1 MGQTVWFSGFEQGVY
16 TAVSGLEYQFSIN
29 NGPWNTVTLNGVTA
43 NILRSDY
50 LTDNGVVHIIDQVFA
65 NVANPV
71 VTTPPSTSTS
81 SNPTAVDPPPLT
93 TVASS
98 TSTSDT
104 TSCPSSAS
112 SCPTG
117 NQG

>member
-1 MGQTVWFSGFEQGVY
+1 MGQTVWFSDFEQGMY
-16 TAVSGLEYQFSIN
+16 TAASGLEYQFSIN

-50 LTDNGVVHIIDQVFA
+50 LTNNGVVHIIDQVFA

-71 VTTPPSTSTS
+71 VTAPPSTSTS
-81 SNPTAVDPPPLT
+81 SSPTAVGPPPLIT
-93 TVASS
+93 IAS
-98 TSTSDT
+98 STSDT

-112 SCPTG
+112 SSCPTG